1 MLFLYRP
8 NKKELSMRFIPA
20 FLVFSLA
27 FTVPAAAGPVN
38 VDDVRA
44 MAFNKGIVKIEEV
57 ELDDGMWEVEGY
69 DTNGHEIEMKVDA
82 ASGQIIKFERDD

>member
-1 MLFLYRP
+1 
-8 NKKELSMRFIPA
+8 MRIILA
-20 FLVFSLA
+20 ALVLTLA
-27 FTVPAAAGPVN
+27 SAVPAAAGPVS

-44 MAFNKGIVKIEEV
+44 MAFDKGIVKIEEV